1 MSMAGVMAGAVPV
14 AVGSVCELQ
23 GGVAKHG
30 AGSTDVNVRS
40 SFVPA
45 FRHGFV
51 AGRVSS
57 CERVSVGSGLRAQ
70 AASVAEAPKV
80 SQMVKWQ
87 ETKRIQTQSVVIGPE
102 TKTIRSLDWDRD
114 RFDIEFGLQNGT
126 TYNSYVIEADKLT
139 VIDASHEK
147 FRELYLAALKNEID
161 PSNIEYIVCNH
172 TEPDHSGLVPDLL
185 ELAPNATVVGSKV
198 CIQFLQNLVFR
209 PFKTKI
215 VKGGDTLDLGNG
227 HVLEFVI
234 APNLHWPD
242 TMFTLDRKS
251 GILFTCD
258 AFGMHYCSQAV
269 FDEDLEKLES
279 HFRFYYDC
287 LMRPNARS
295 VLSALKRLSDKEFGM
310 IAVGHGPLL
319 RYNVA
324 DLMLKYETWSKDA
337 QEKKLTSAAVLY
349 VSDYGFSD
357 RLSQALARGLT
368 KTNTLVEM
376 VDLNSV
382 DSQEL
387 IECVSK
393 VAAVVIMAPPSQGP
407 ANAAVTTLV
416 TAIKNKQPLL
426 IAESYGG
433 DDEPVDTLVGRFMGT
448 GNLATLPPIRVKETP
463 TESTYQLFEEAG
475 TDLGQ
480 QLTQKKVIEAK
491 KLNMPVDVA
500 KAIGRIS
507 GGLYVV
513 TAQKGVSR
521 SAMIASWVS
530 QASFKPLGITIA
542 VAKDRAIES
551 LMQVGDTFVLNCL
564 EEGKY
569 ASLMKHFLKRFPAGA
584 DRFEGVEVTTGQNG
598 SPILINALAYMEC
611 EVKSRLEVADHWI
624 VYAEVTDG
632 NVSNPDGKTAAH
644 HRKIGNYY

>member
-1 MSMAGVMAGAVPV
+1 M
-14 AVGSVCELQ
+14 AVGSVCELHGK
-23 GGVAKHG
+23 GGPG
-30 AGSTDVNVRS
+30 PDVNFRS

-45 FRHGFV
+45 FRHNFFV

-57 CERVSVGSGLRAQ
+57 CENLKAGSGVRAQ
-70 AASVAEAPKV
+70 AASVAEAAKV
-80 SQMVKWQ
+80 SPMVKWQ
-87 ETKRIQTQSVVIGPE
+87 ESKRIQTQSVVIGPE

-147 FRELYLAALKNEID
+147 FRELYMAAIKNEID
-161 PSNIEYIVCNH
+161 VSNIDYIVANH
-172 TEPDHSGLVPDLL
+172 TEPDHSGLIPDLL
-185 ELAPNATVVGSKV
+185 ELAPNAVVVGSKV
-198 CIQFLQNLVFR
+198 CIQFLQNLVLR
-209 PFKTKI
+209 PFKSQV

-227 HVLEFVI
+227 HVLEFVM

-258 AFGMHYCSQAV
+258 AFGMHYCTQTV
-269 FDEDLEKLES
+269 YDEDLEKLES

-295 VLSALKRLSDKEFGM
+295 VLTALKRLNGKEFAT

-324 DLMLKYETWSKDA
+324 DLMQKYETWSKDA

-376 VDLNSV
+376 LDLNSA

-393 VAAVVIMAPPSQGP
+393 CAAVVLMAPPSQGP
-407 ANAAVTTLV
+407 ASAAVTTLV
-416 TAIKNKQPLL
+416 TAIKSKQPVL
-426 IAESYGG
+426 IVESYGG
-433 DDEPVDTLVGRFMGT
+433 DDEPVDTLVGRVMET
-448 GNLATLPPIRVKETP
+448 GNLATLPPIRVKEAP
-463 TESTYQLFEEAG
+463 TEATYQLFEEAG

-480 QLTQKKVIEAK
+480 SLTQKKVIEAK

-551 LMQVGDTFVLNCL
+551 LMQVGDTFILNCL

-569 ASLMKHFLKRFPAGA
+569 TPLMKHFLKRFPPGA
-584 DRFEGVEVTTGQNG
+584 DRFEGVEWTPGKNG
-598 SPILINALAYMEC
+598 SPILINTIAYMEC